1 MLLLCIKGAKSNKK
15 TLHLFV
21 ILLFVYFTCS
31 DFSFGFHT
39 LTPTYPPIPDT
50 TAITANVKRYENTI
64 LKNSIK
70 FAINTT
76 SHSAGNNLQK
86 SFQQFIKINFFAIH
100 IIPLGLLHRQA
111 ELLLFLFKLITVVT
125 VHTDLAFTVLSCPFI
140 SCRFVQSDN
149 SFRQFPTT
157 YFMLGVRPIKVN
169 IQNALCEQAPNSIL
183 YIHFCM
189 AELLLKLR
197 PIKLIIKSF
206 LIHQLLVCSLFYN
219 FTMIHYQDHIRILNC

>member
-1 MLLLCIKGAKSNKK
+1 MYVVYISLYKHYILCLYNSIEHSRSIVNQIGKCCYYSSNSCAFLCTGLCIKGAKPNKK

-76 SHSAGNNLQK
+76 SHSAGKNLQK
-86 SFQQFIKINFFAIH
+86 SFQQFIKINYFAIH

-125 VHTDLAFTVLSCPFI
+125 VHTRAMHLLHGVGASAKMRAF
-140 SCRFVQSDN
+140 
-149 SFRQFPTT
+149 
-157 YFMLGVRPIKVN
+157 
-169 IQNALCEQAPNSIL
+169 
-183 YIHFCM
+183 
-189 AELLLKLR
+189 
-197 PIKLIIKSF
+197 
-206 LIHQLLVCSLFYN
+206 
-219 FTMIHYQDHIRILNC
+219 